1 MSGKI
6 TNEERIEITKHAAS
20 CSGSC
25 PGLYTAN
32 TMAVAIEAM
41 GMCLPNGSS
50 NPALDPEKKK
60 ECERIGA
67 AMKNLLVKNI
77 KPTDIITRLEQN
89 FQFCPFEQSVS
100 NSSINCKHHRSIW
113 KVSKIIIGQ

>member
-1 MSGKI
+1 MKLPTGEIVDIGGASELYGKMIAGQI
-6 TNEERIEITKHAAS
+6 TNEERIEITKHSSS

-50 NPALDPEKKK
+50 NPALDPAKEK
-60 ECERIGA
+60 ECSRIGP

-77 KPTDIITRLEQN
+77 KPSDIITRLS
-89 FQFCPFEQSVS
+89 FAL
-100 NSSINCKHHRSIW
+100 SSL
-113 KVSKIIIGQ
+113 G